1 MAISELLGTI
11 LVAAFTGYVT
21 FRIQERRLREEMKSE
36 YMAERAV
43 NKLLSD
49 ERWKKRSFTEIQKRL
64 GDGFPENELR
74 KILLRAGAVRFEKKE
89 TKEELWGLLERNRA
103 DL

>member
-1 MAISELLGTI
+1 MDFSEILGTI
-11 LVAAFTGYVT
+11 LIAAFTGYIT
-21 FRIQERRLREEMKSE
+21 FRIQKERLKEEMKSE
-36 YMAERAV
+36 YMAERV
-43 NKLLSD
+43 VYKLLSD
-49 ERWKKRSFTEIQKRL
+49 DRWKKRSFSEIQKRL

-89 TKEELWGLLERNRA
+89 TKDELWGLLERNKE